1 MWLLL
6 RIIGLYLAR
15 QQIICIVYPTVWVW
29 HGIERPHCAVL
40 PLVAMGTI
48 NQQHGCTHISRTL
61 IFFSFS
67 SSSFHL
73 PFFSDATQIEPV
85 DRYLNNQREK
95 KSRERE
101 REKAPTVDSCAAAQL
116 SREWRRL
123 THPHRF
129 QFFPIVILDTL
140 LIQRDAN
147 GIEMDCSFFEVADA
161 VHWMLKNW
169 RVLENRNR
177 NWTWSGFSNHWFFV
191 F

>member
-29 HGIERPHCAVL
+29 HGIERPHYCTTF
-40 PLVAMGTI
+40 G
-48 NQQHGCTHISRTL
+48 NHGNHKSTTRLHAYITHID
-61 IFFSFS
+61 FFFFLFFY
-67 SSSFHL
+67 FHL